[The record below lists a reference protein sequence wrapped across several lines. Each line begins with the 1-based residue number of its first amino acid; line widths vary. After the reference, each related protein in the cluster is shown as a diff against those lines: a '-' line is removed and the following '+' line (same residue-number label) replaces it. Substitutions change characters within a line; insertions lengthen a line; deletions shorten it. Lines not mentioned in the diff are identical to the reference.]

1 MSRRFRGNEYVTVER
16 PTVQRTRHGD
26 VTSFKT
32 YKIGPCSI
40 AWSTA
45 WSRVAEVKSLQLDS
59 TSLDVSLF
67 FDHEPDVDF
76 DDRIVIDSRKT
87 KYRVVAVEPWKR
99 RSNGA
104 LMGTEVRISGLE
116 TGGNNV

>member
-1 MSRRFRGNEYVTVER
+1 MRGRFRGHEYVTIER

-32 YKIGPCSI
+32 FTVGPCSI
-40 AWSTA
+40 AWSSA
-45 WSRVAEVKSLQLDS
+45 WSNAREVRTQMDA

-67 FDHEPDVDF
+67 FDHEPNIEF
-76 DDRIVIDSRKT
+76 DDRVVIDKRKS
-87 KYRVVAVEPWKR
+87 KYRVVAVEPWRR

-104 LMGTEVRISGLE
+104 IMGTEVRISGLE
-116 TGGNNV
+116 AGGDVA